1 MIKNLIGDK
10 KVGLALGSGSAKGLT
25 HIGVIKFLEENG
37 ITVDYIAGSS
47 IGALI
52 GGAYAAGVINEIEM
66 IALQTDLASTIK
78 YLLPT
83 ISKSGLISGTKV
95 KDFIQDIVG
104 DCSIENLDIPFI
116 ATATNI
122 LTGQEIDFNRG
133 NLVEAIRASIS
144 IPIVFQPVIHENQI
158 LVDGGLSNPLPIN
171 IVRKMGADFVI
182 AVNVI
187 PSSDNINSIVLQ
199 KNNNLLSS
207 NFTTEMKTVMME
219 KLEWLNID
227 YDWIK
232 KLFINKT
239 TYNVPSLKKVF
250 NQSVNISQRKL
261 CQYSIEL
268 YKPDILIEPD
278 VNSISLFDF
287 YKAEEII
294 DIGYNSIRKY
304 FYENNLIEK

>member
-1 MIKNLIGDK
+1 MIKNLIGNK
-10 KVGLALGSGSAKGLT
+10 KVGLVLGSGSAKGLS
-25 HIGVIKFLEENG
+25 HIGVIKFLEEQD
-37 ITVDYIAGSS
+37 IKVDYIAGSS

-52 GGAYAAGVINEIEM
+52 GGAYAAGVINKLEN

-83 ISKSGLISGTKV
+83 ISKSGLVSGTKV
-95 KDFIQDIVG
+95 KEFIQDIVG
-104 DCSIENLDIPFI
+104 DCLIENFDIPFI
-116 ATATNI
+116 ATSTNI
-122 LTGQEIDFNRG
+122 ITGQEVYFDKG

-144 IPIVFQPVIHENQI
+144 IPIIFQPVIHENQI

-171 IVRKMGADFVI
+171 IVRKMGADFII

-187 PSSDNINSIVLQ
+187 PSFDNINSTILQ
-199 KNNNLLSS
+199 ENNKQLL
-207 NFTTEMKTVMME
+207 TTEMKTIMMK

-227 YDWIK
+227 YNWIK
-232 KLFINKT
+232 KIFTGKNK
-239 TYNVPSLKKVF
+239 YNVPSLKKVF

-261 CQYSIEL
+261 SQYSIEL
-268 YKPDILIEPD
+268 YKPDILIEPP

-294 DIGYNSIRKY
+294 DIGYNSIKKY
-304 FYENNLIEK
+304 FYENSLVKE

>member
-1 MIKNLIGDK
+1 MVKNLIGDK
-10 KVGLALGSGSAKGLT
+10 KVGLVLGSGSAKGLT
-25 HIGVIKFLEENG
+25 HIGVIKFLEEMD
-37 ITVDYIAGSS
+37 IKVDYIAGSS

-52 GGAYAAGVINEIEM
+52 GGAYAAGGIKEIENL
-66 IALQTDLASTIK
+66 ALQTDLTSTIK

-83 ISKSGLISGTKV
+83 ISKSGLVSGTKV
-95 KDFIQDIVG
+95 KEFIQEIVG

-122 LTGQEIDFNRG
+122 ITGQEVDFDKG

-144 IPIVFQPVIHENQI
+144 IPIIFQPVIHENQI

-171 IVRKMGADFVI
+171 IVRKMGADFII

-187 PSSDNINSIVLQ
+187 PSFDNINSTILQ
-199 KNNNLLSS
+199 ENNKQPLS
-207 NFTTEMKTVMME
+207 TEMKTIMMK

-227 YDWIK
+227 HNWIK
-232 KLFINKT
+232 KIFTGKNK
-239 TYNVPSLKKVF
+239 YNVPSLKKVF

-261 CQYSIEL
+261 SQYSIEL
-268 YKPDILIEPD
+268 YKPDVLIEPP

-294 DIGYNSIRKY
+294 NIGYETIKKY
-304 FYENNLIEK
+304 FYDNNLFE